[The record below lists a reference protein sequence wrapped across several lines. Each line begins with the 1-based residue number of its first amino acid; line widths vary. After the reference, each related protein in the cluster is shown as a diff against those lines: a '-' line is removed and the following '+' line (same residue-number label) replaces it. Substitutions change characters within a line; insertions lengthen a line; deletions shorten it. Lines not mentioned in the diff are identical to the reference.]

1 METDFFVYSCRKI
14 EKDKEEGHFEAAHNR
29 EMALRCFVNFLGKEE
44 LSLNELTPELM
55 VKFEEWLN
63 TKGRKQSTTRLYLYQ
78 ISSVYNIAVK
88 EGIVPKL
95 KLLKGVRVALPAKK
109 ERELLS
115 VDELRRMRYA
125 DLSDSIPQTFARD
138 MFFFC
143 IYGRGISF
151 TDLANIKKT
160 DIKGFTLTYI
170 SQIPGLPRITI
181 QWDAAMQEIADRY
194 PSDSEFLFPFI
205 KSTDMQMADCEVK
218 RVRQNVM
225 RAFKRIATRCN
236 LSVVPSMGMVKD
248 IYQRAI
254 DGVSV
259 SKII

>member
-1 METDFFVYSCRKI
+1 MGTDFFAYSRRKI

-151 TDLANIKKT
+151 TDLATLRNRHQRIHINIH
-160 DIKGFTLTYI
+160 LTN
-170 SQIPGLPRITI
+170 T
-181 QWDAAMQEIADRY
+181 
-194 PSDSEFLFPFI
+194 
-205 KSTDMQMADCEVK
+205 
-218 RVRQNVM
+218 
-225 RAFKRIATRCN
+225 RIATYNRT
-236 LSVVPSMGMVKD
+236 MGCSHAGN
-248 IYQRAI
+248 RRPLPL
-254 DGVSV
+254 
-259 SKII
+259 

>member
-1 METDFFVYSCRKI
+1 M
-14 EKDKEEGHFEAAHNR
+14 
-29 EMALRCFVNFLGKEE
+29 
-44 LSLNELTPELM
+44 
-55 VKFEEWLN
+55 
-63 TKGRKQSTTRLYLYQ
+63 
-78 ISSVYNIAVK
+78 
-88 EGIVPKL
+88 
-95 KLLKGVRVALPAKK
+95 
-109 ERELLS
+109 
-115 VDELRRMRYA
+115 
-125 DLSDSIPQTFARD
+125 
-138 MFFFC
+138 
-143 IYGRGISF
+143 
-151 TDLANIKKT
+151 
-160 DIKGFTLTYI
+160 
-170 SQIPGLPRITI
+170 PRITV

>member
-1 METDFFVYSCRKI
+1 METDFFAYSRRKI

-109 ERELLS
+109 GRELLS
-115 VDELRRMRYA
+115 VYELRRMRYA
-125 DLSDSIPQTFARD
+125 ALYGSLCTNNPCMRVLLYIPMVLKKNSSR
-138 MFFFC
+138 
-143 IYGRGISF
+143 
-151 TDLANIKKT
+151 LA
-160 DIKGFTLTYI
+160 
-170 SQIPGLPRITI
+170 SVCQ
-181 QWDAAMQEIADRY
+181 Q
-194 PSDSEFLFPFI
+194 
-205 KSTDMQMADCEVK
+205 
-218 RVRQNVM
+218 VRM
-225 RAFKRIATRCN
+225 
-236 LSVVPSMGMVKD
+236 
-248 IYQRAI
+248 
-254 DGVSV
+254 
-259 SKII
+259 